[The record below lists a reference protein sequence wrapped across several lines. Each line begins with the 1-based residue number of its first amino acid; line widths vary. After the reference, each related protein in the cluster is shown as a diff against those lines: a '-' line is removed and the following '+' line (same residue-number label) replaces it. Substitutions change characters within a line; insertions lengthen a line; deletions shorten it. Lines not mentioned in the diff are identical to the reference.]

1 MSRMQIAKS
10 TFISSLKLTPK
21 VTFIYGPPFL
31 TQCSTPIEHIVKGV
45 ITLPSTLTV
54 HCPVS
59 STVGHC
65 PL

>member
-1 MSRMQIAKS
+1 MNRMQIAKS
-10 TFISSLKLTPK
+10 TFISSLKLTAK
-21 VTFIYGPPFL
+21 VTFIYGPPCL
-31 TQCSTPIEHIVKGV
+31 AQCSTSIEHTVKGV
-45 ITLPSTLTV
+45 ITLLSTLTV